1 MRKQLLRDLV
11 YLCTSVF
18 SAGIRNIAVQMFYD
32 SYYPDKKETLVSA
45 ALFISALC
53 TMFGIMLSSR
63 IIRRSMQGTGRSRF
77 LLTAG
82 MALALCLTF
91 AAMFLVQHSVIYM
104 VLFGISSFCLNFLYN
119 VFDVFISGTVSDAD
133 REKNVRI
140 LLTYQMIGYIAG
152 PLFFSFFAGSPRLCI
167 LLSVSLLLVGY
178 LPVIRAYTAYSGGG
192 SGRMNASAVDA
203 EPSGEVP
210 ASVQKADRTAMI
222 YTFLMYC
229 ATNTLMPS
237 VAYIMKD
244 HLHVAD
250 YAVKSSLF
258 LAGTV
263 LVSAVV
269 IGLFPAMKL
278 WKLRTAA
285 PLAMAAALGMIIVFH
300 SSSPVLLTAAAV
312 LSGIGNGIFLSG
324 SRYYV
329 NFSAAGRGLVG
340 RYNKAMTE
348 ATLTGYMMAAVLSFL
363 CIRSGIAVEPVKLFA
378 IILLLAAAGFLA
390 CSRFLRSDTGK
401 RHKKSTHP

>member
-11 YLCTSVF
+11 YLSTSVF

-32 SYYPDKKETLVSA
+32 AYYPEKKETLVA
-45 ALFISALC
+45 VALFISALC

-63 IIRRSMQGTGRSRF
+63 IIRRSNEKKAPGRNRL

-91 AAMFLVQHSVIYM
+91 AAMFLVRHSVIYM
-104 VLFGISSFCLNFLYN
+104 AMFGISSFCLNFLYN

-140 LLTYQMIGYIAG
+140 LLTYQMLGYIAG

-167 LLSVSLLLVGY
+167 LLSVSLLLFCY
-178 LPVIRAYTAYSGGG
+178 LPVIRAYTAYSGDTGG
-192 SGRMNASAVDA
+192 RKHAASAEDA
-203 EPSGEVP
+203 SAGEAP
-210 ASVQKADRTAMI
+210 ASVQRADRTALV

-244 HLHVAD
+244 HLLVAD

-263 LVSAVV
+263 LVSALV

-278 WKLRTAA
+278 WKLRPAA
-285 PLAMAAALGMIIVFH
+285 PLAMAAALGMIIVLH

-348 ATLTGYMMAAVLSFL
+348 ATLAGYMMAAVLSFL
-363 CIRSGIAVEPVKLFA
+363 CIRSGTAVEPVKLSA
-378 IILLLAAAGFLA
+378 IILLLAAAGVIA
-390 CSRFLRSDTGK
+390 CSRSLKNDTAK
-401 RHKKSTHP
+401 

>member
-11 YLCTSVF
+11 YLSTSVF

-32 SYYPDKKETLVSA
+32 AYYPEKKETLVA
-45 ALFISALC
+45 VALFISALC

-63 IIRRSMQGTGRSRF
+63 IIRRSNEKKAPGRNRL

-91 AAMFLVQHSVIYM
+91 AAMFLVRHSVIYM
-104 VLFGISSFCLNFLYN
+104 ALFGISSFCLNFLYN

-167 LLSVSLLLVGY
+167 LLSVSLLLFCY
-178 LPVIRAYTAYSGGG
+178 LPVIRAYIAYSGSTG
-192 SGRMNASAVDA
+192 SRIHADA
-203 EPSGEVP
+203 ADEAPAGAAP
-210 ASVQKADRTAMI
+210 ASVQRADRTVLV

-244 HLHVAD
+244 HLLVAD

-263 LVSAVV
+263 LVSALV

-278 WKLRTAA
+278 WKLRPAA
-285 PLAMAAALGMIIVFH
+285 PLAMAAALGMIIVLH

-348 ATLTGYMMAAVLSFL
+348 ATLAGYMMAAVLSFL
-363 CIRSGIAVEPVKLFA
+363 CIRSGTAVEPVKLSA
-378 IILLLAAAGFLA
+378 IILLLAAAGVIA
-390 CSRFLRSDTGK
+390 CSRSLKSDTAK
-401 RHKKSTHP
+401 